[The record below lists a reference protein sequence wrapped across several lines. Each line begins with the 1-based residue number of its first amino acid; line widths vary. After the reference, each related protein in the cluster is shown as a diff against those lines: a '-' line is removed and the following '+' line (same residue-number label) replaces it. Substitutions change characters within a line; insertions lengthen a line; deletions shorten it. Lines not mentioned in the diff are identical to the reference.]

1 MDKSGSGRVAP
12 VAPVEV
18 VTMTTGLVRRVHIMS
33 DNDIEMQVAMA
44 RLAGIIE
51 CPGIRHTPGHE
62 SIKCL
67 ICQGKGYTTTE
78 GKSTDTLRFWI
89 AWRAKGYEAMRREVF
104 ND

>member
-1 MDKSGSGRVAP
+1 
-12 VAPVEV
+12 
-18 VTMTTGLVRRVHIMS
+18 MTN
-33 DNDIEMQVAMA
+33 DDIEAQVAVA

-78 GKSTDTLRFWI
+78 GKSTDTLRVLI
-89 AWRAKGYEAMRREVF
+89 AWRAKGYEAMWRGVF